1 MSHAATQIRDWF
13 KTACTGVSG
22 LPTCTEGTPR
32 QIQSNTDACFVRTTS
47 GTVER
52 ITEHEPPIDGH
63 ELTVEVVVLGN
74 TFSEA
79 DGLSLLAEEAIAN
92 KASFPGDSFEF
103 VQREYEENTDTDRAY
118 VSVTLTYVARYSV
131 ARNDVETLL

>member
-13 KTACTGVSG
+13 KAACTGVSG
-22 LPTCTEGTPR
+22 LPTATEGTPR
-32 QIQSNTDACFVRTTS
+32 QIASNTDACFVRTTTS
-47 GTVER
+47 AVER

-74 TFSEA
+74 TFTEA
-79 DGLSLLAEEAIAN
+79 DGLSVLAEEAIAN
-92 KASFPGDSFEF
+92 KAAFPGDSFEF

>member
-1 MSHAATQIRDWF
+1 MSHAATQIRAWF
-13 KTACTGVSG
+13 KAACTGVSG

-32 QIQSNTDACFVRTTS
+32 QITSNTDACFVRTTTS
-47 GTVER
+47 AVER

-79 DGLSLLAEEAIAN
+79 DGLSVLAEEAIAN
-92 KASFPGDSFEF
+92 KATFPGDSFEF

>member
-1 MSHAATQIRDWF
+1 MSHAATQVRDWF
-13 KTACTGVSG
+13 KAACTGVSG

-32 QIQSNTDACFVRTTS
+32 QIASNTDACFVRTTS
-47 GTVER
+47 GAVER
-52 ITEHEPPIDGH
+52 ITEHEPPIDAH